1 MKKRRILIALQAA
14 VLTSALASCKTNTD
28 NGDNSSTTQTN
39 KYTSD
44 DMNQKVDNNDDLVST
59 TYYASPS
66 VEIEYDFDKELNE
79 LPQDTPTH
87 KGTKDD
93 PWDIYTALHSIGAGD
108 TLILMEG
115 TYKTPNRFTLSQ
127 SGNAKRRIKVRGE
140 GTVILDFT
148 GQEILSSSRGIQLT
162 GDYWDFYNIEITKAG
177 DNGMYI
183 AGSYNKVEYC
193 RFHENQDTGLQL
205 GRATSGDN
213 FINQWPSNNL
223 ILNCTSYNN
232 YDVETLG
239 ENADG
244 FAAKLTVGEGNVFDG
259 CIAYRN
265 ADDGWDMFA
274 KVDSGNI
281 GTITLLNC
289 VAFENGFLLD
299 KTQSMTSITGG
310 TDYLSSYA
318 TMNGDGN
325 GFKLGGSSMTG
336 DMILKNCLSFNNR
349 MGGFA
354 DNSNPGTL
362 QLFDCTSYNN
372 SVYMSM
378 TDSNQAVD
386 QTGDTGDFG
395 LNDGECKNFAMA
407 RTEGSY
413 NTFEGCLSYLTN
425 NTDPNIAYENYDD
438 YKGAA
443 SYSIFASGKN
453 KYTQITTPI
462 DSSSYESKKA
472 GTAFTGTLNDSTFKS
487 VELGFTVKGN
497 RNIDSELRNSD
508 GSINMHDFLAINESS
523 ELYTFNN
530 GKAIGCT
537 LNKTKSEDYEHVD
550 WVVPTYEGENVSKD
564 LVQVQGA
571 IDVLEVMCHHDYVYQ
586 DINLLTMVNGLHV
599 TWYSSN
605 EDILKIGY
613 YINESVSNRSYLI
626 ANVKRQEEDQTVTL
640 VATISLNEVSLQKE
654 FKLTIKGCQKQIG
667 KITGY
672 DSKYIVEQYS
682 VFDLPEIVATDANSY
697 SGNNLVLNEDYTKST
712 VYEYAQSTNDDY
724 YTVDGVYTA
733 NSGVYKVTTT
743 ITSKVNTSESYQ
755 VSYLVYV
762 LSPKANIDVSQ
773 DASLASKYGITQTN
787 GYNYQV
793 NATRDGAKVSAAF
806 TNIYGY
812 MYAVTSDAETMTSE
826 EVIENGTRVDIN
838 DEYQEVIAPNDNTTG
853 YNVFMVVTNR
863 DGSVVSNVF
872 SQKITT
878 QSIST
883 AQEFN
888 DLVAK
893 ESSPTVIYLLE
904 NDIDFTN
911 ATDLTWN
918 ANQVFSGLLNGNGH
932 KISNISIKGGPSDE
946 KTTNIFYKVK
956 NGTIMNISFENISI
970 VTSNAKDQD
979 TGIIGNMCG
988 GYIYNV
994 SLKNIKVNG
1003 VTEVGGLVGQ
1013 LSGGTNY
1020 ISKVSLVNPM
1030 EKGWISASGKYFG
1043 GIVGNMQKDT
1053 EESKVELY
1061 MEDIYVNAY
1070 IGNHVDAGYM
1080 AGILGRDKNEFESYL
1095 LNMNRCY
1102 FTGIVDTGYT
1112 YSGGVVGSLDSQ
1124 AGSVTITNCVSDAT
1138 LIIKDTILNKESTD
1152 IGQKNNSPL
1161 VGRFTYNEEKCK
1173 FSRNYGPYQEYHAEV
1188 SSYDDEF
1195 ATKITLESFWNI
1207 IGYTEANGWTF
1218 DTETKTMALTN
1229 SK

>member
-1 MKKRRILIALQAA
+1 MKKKKIILGLSTLLLSGTLAA
-14 VLTSALASCKTNTD
+14 CNTNSG
-28 NGDNSSTTQTN
+28 NDNSSTTQN
-39 KYTSD
+39 SSASSD
-44 DMNQKVDNNDDLVST
+44 MDKKVDNNDDLVST
-59 TYYASPS
+59 TYYASPN

-79 LPQDTPTH
+79 ETQSAPKH
-87 KGTKDD
+87 KGTKED
-93 PWDIYTALHSIGAGD
+93 PWDIYTALHNIGAGD
-108 TLILMEG
+108 TLILAAG
-115 TYKTPNRFTLSQ
+115 TYSTPHRFTLSQ
-127 SGNAKRRIKVRGE
+127 SGNAKRRIKVIGE
-140 GTVILDFT
+140 GTVVLDFT
-148 GQEILSSSRGIQLT
+148 GQEILSSSRGIQLV
-162 GDYWDFYNIEITKAG
+162 GSYWDFYNIEITKAG

-183 AGSYNKVEYC
+183 AGSYNKIERC
-193 RFHENQDTGLQL
+193 KFHECQDTGLQL
-205 GRATSGDN
+205 GRANSGQS
-213 FINQWPSNNL
+213 FVETWPSNNL

-259 CIAYRN
+259 CVAYRN

-299 KTQSMTSITGG
+299 KSQSMTSITGG

-336 DMILKNCLSFNNR
+336 DMILKNCMSFNNR

-378 TDSNQAVD
+378 TDSNQQVD
-386 QTGDTGDFG
+386 TTGDTGDFG
-395 LNDGECKNFAMA
+395 ANDGECKNFAMA

-425 NTDPNIAYENYDD
+425 NTNENISYDNYDD

-472 GTAFTGTLNDSTFKS
+472 GTQFTGTLNDETFKS
-487 VELGFTVKGN
+487 VTLLFTVKGN
-497 RNIDSELRNSD
+497 RNIDTLIRNED
-508 GSINMHDFLAINESS
+508 GSINMGDFLAIKETS
-523 ELYTFNN
+523 ELYTFNK

-537 LNKTKSEDYEHVD
+537 LNKTKSSDYEHVD
-550 WVVPTYEGENVSKD
+550 WVVPSYEGQDVSKD

-571 IDVLEVMCHHDYVYQ
+571 IDVLEVMCDHDYVYQ

-599 TWYSSN
+599 TWYSSD
-605 EDILKIGY
+605 EEALKIGY
-613 YINESVSNRSYLI
+613 GITQSVSHRSYFT
-626 ANVKRQEEDQTVTL
+626 ANVRRGDEDKTVKL
-640 VATISLNEVSLQKE
+640 IATISLNEISLQKE
-654 FKLTIKGCQKQIG
+654 FTLTIKGCQKQIG
-667 KITGY
+667 KVTGY

-697 SGNNLVLNEDYTKST
+697 SGNNLTLDVDYTKS
-712 VYEYAQSTNDDY
+712 VKYEYAQSTNDEY

-733 NSGVYKVTTT
+733 NAGVYKVTTT
-743 ITSKVNTSESYQ
+743 ITSKVNTSEQYE

-762 LSPKANIDVSQ
+762 LSPKANINVSS
-773 DASLASKYGITQTN
+773 DAALASKYGITQTN

-812 MYAVTSDAETMTSE
+812 MYAVTSEEDTMSVE
-826 EVIENGTRVDIN
+826 DVIANGTRVDID
-838 DEYQEVIAPNDNTTG
+838 DEYQEIIAPNDNTKG

-863 DGSVVSNVF
+863 DGSVKSEVF
-872 SQKITT
+872 KETITT
-878 QSIST
+878 KSITT
-883 AQEFN
+883 AEDFHS
-888 DLVAK
+888 VVTSS
-893 ESSPTVIYLLE
+893 SSPTVIYLLE
-904 NDIDFTN
+904 NDIDF
-911 ATDLTWN
+911 AEKTDLKWN
-918 ANQVFSGLLNGNGH
+918 SSQPFSGLLNGNNH
-932 KISNISIKGGPSDE
+932 KITGISITGGASE
-946 KTTNIFYKVK
+946 SKMSNIFYKVK
-956 NGTIMNISFENISI
+956 NGTIMNIGFENITI

-988 GYIYNV
+988 GYISNV
-994 SLKNIKVNG
+994 SLKNVKVNG
-1003 VTEVGGLVGQ
+1003 VTEVGALVGQ
-1013 LSGGTNY
+1013 LSGGVNY
-1020 ISKVSLVNPM
+1020 INKVSLVNPQ

-1043 GIVGNMQKDT
+1043 GIIGNMQKDT
-1053 EESKVELY
+1053 EEAKIELY

-1080 AGILGRDKNEFESYL
+1080 GGILGRNKNEFATYV

-1102 FTGIVDTGYT
+1102 YTGTVDTGYT
-1112 YSGGVVGSLDSQ
+1112 YSGGIVGSLDSA
-1124 AGSVTITNCVSDAT
+1124 AGIVSITNCVSDAT
-1138 LIIKDTILNKESTD
+1138 LIIKDTVLSKESTEV
-1152 IGQKNNSPL
+1152 GQKNNSPI
-1161 VGRFTYNEEKCK
+1161 VGRFTYNEDLCY
-1173 FSRNYGPYQEYHAEV
+1173 FGRNYGPYQEYHAEV
-1188 SSYDDEF
+1188 SNYDDEF
-1195 ATKITLESFWNI
+1195 ATKIKTQNFWTNL
-1207 IGYTEANGWTF
+1207 GYKAENGWTF
-1218 DTETKTMALTN
+1218 DSTTSTIYLTN

>member
-1 MKKRRILIALQAA
+1 MKKKRILIGLSSL
-14 VLTSALASCKTNTD
+14 VLASALASCKTNDTP
-28 NGDNSSTTQTN
+28 NNTSGTSTTG
-39 KYTSD
+39 KVESD
-44 DMNQKVDNNDDLVST
+44 DMNKKVDNNDDLVST

-66 VEIEYDFDKELNE
+66 VAIEYDFDKELNE
-79 LPQDTPTH
+79 LPQDTPVH
-87 KGTKDD
+87 KGTKED

-127 SGNAKRRIKVRGE
+127 SGNAKRRIKVIGE
-140 GTVILDFT
+140 GTVVLDFT
-148 GQEILSSSRGIQLT
+148 GQEVLSSSRGIQLV

-183 AGSYNKVEYC
+183 AGSYNKIELC
-193 RFHENQDTGLQL
+193 KFHENQDTGLQL
-205 GRATSGDN
+205 GRASSGDS
-213 FINQWPSNNL
+213 FVETWPSNNL

-299 KTQSMTSITGG
+299 KTLSNTSITGG

-336 DMILKNCLSFNNR
+336 DMILKNCMSFNNR

-378 TDSNQAVD
+378 TDANQQVD
-386 QTGDTGDFG
+386 VTGDTGDFG
-395 LNDGECKNFAMA
+395 ANDGECKNFAMA

-425 NTDPNIAYENYDD
+425 NTNESIAYENYDD

-462 DSSSYESKKA
+462 DSSSYETKKA
-472 GTAFTGTLNDSTFKS
+472 GTQFNGTLNDSTFKS
-487 VELGFTVKGN
+487 VSLGFTVKNN
-497 RNIDSELRNSD
+497 RNIDKELRNAD
-508 GSINMHDFLAINESS
+508 GSINMGDFLAINETS
-523 ELYTFNN
+523 ELATFNK
-530 GKAIGCT
+530 GKAIGCV
-537 LNKTKSEDYEHVD
+537 LNKKTSAEYEHVD
-550 WVVPTYEGENVSKD
+550 WVVPTYENQNVSSD
-564 LVQVQGA
+564 LVRVQGA

-599 TWYSSN
+599 TWYSSD
-605 EDILKIGY
+605 EDVLKIGY
-613 YINESVSNRSYLI
+613 YINESISHRSYLV
-626 ANVKRQEEDQTVTL
+626 ANVKRQAEDKEVKV
-640 VATISLNEVSLQKE
+640 VATISLNETSLQKE
-654 FKLTIKGCQKQIG
+654 FTLTIKGCEKQIG

-712 VYEYAQSTNDDY
+712 KYEYAQSTNDEY

-743 ITSKVNTSESYQ
+743 ITSKVNTSETYE

-812 MYAVTSDAETMTSE
+812 MYAVTSESETMTAE
-826 EVIENGTRVDIN
+826 EVIANGTRVDIN
-838 DEYQEVIAPNDNTTG
+838 DEYQEVIAPNDNSKG

-878 QSIST
+878 QSIKS
-883 AQEFN
+883 AKDFHN
-888 DLVAK
+888 VATSQ
-893 ESSPTVIYLLE
+893 SSSTVIYLLE

-911 ATDLTWN
+911 ETDLKWN
-918 ANQVFSGLLNGNGH
+918 TTQVFSGLLNGNGH
-932 KISNISIKGGPSDE
+932 KISGISIVGGASE
-946 KTTNIFYKVK
+946 QKMTNIFYKVK
-956 NGTIMNISFENISI
+956 NGTIMNITFEDISI

-994 SLKNIKVNG
+994 ALKNVKVNG

-1080 AGILGRDKNEFESYL
+1080 AGILGRNKNEFESYL

-1102 FTGIVDTGYT
+1102 FTGVVDTGYT
-1112 YSGGVVGSLDSQ
+1112 YSGGVVGSLDSA
-1124 AGSVTITNCVSDAT
+1124 AGSVTIRNCVSDAT
-1138 LIIKDTILNKESTD
+1138 LIIKDTVLNKDTTE
-1152 IGQKNNSPL
+1152 IGQKNNSPI

-1173 FSRNYGPYQEYHAEV
+1173 FSGNYGPYNEYHAEV
-1188 SSYDDEF
+1188 ANYDDEF
-1195 ATKITLESFWNI
+1195 ASKILTESFWTRL
-1207 IGYTEANGWTF
+1207 GYKTENGWTF
-1218 DTETKTMALTN
+1218 DSETNTIYLTN